1 MTITASEGTT
11 GQSGLIIPENIPG
24 DDLRPWQ
31 LESVA
36 ETLRTA
42 GSGAVAQAEVAEA
55 SWAGLPGVLESP
67 QGPTIYAALGTPTTA
82 ATAIAEKFDRVATAL
97 DEFAAALRPIKETFA
112 EIKRDAVEFRA
123 TITWDERVWVSPHET
138 KEYEHNG
145 LAMVSTTGDY
155 TTSYSTGSSQ
165 SEVLAYLRGRGE
177 SARVSGGQVQ
187 ILAPWTE
194 SSEHID
200 QNNALMDR
208 LADAYTRLQNA
219 EADCANAIN
228 RQRDLCMVEIEH
240 IEAWQLKQSGENTVV
255 LPWGSRVEEDRNCGE
270 SFWWGVGSA
279 GTEMLEGAGGLIGYN
294 GVRGDWSWE
303 QVGQSW
309 LGAVQGIGSL
319 LVITSPPLLLLGMAG
334 VPVLRDGVAMGG
346 EMLKGLVAWDTWS
359 ENPSEAAGRVL
370 VNVGSMFIPGAGQVG
385 AAVKALSAGSRII
398 DLAGDAARL
407 TDAATTGVTKLDGL
421 VVKLDGLVGDA
432 VGTGLRV
439 DDVVSVGV
447 RTDLPGTD
455 ALQVGARTGDTP
467 PSAGAV
473 DDGVPQGSPGRGD
486 DGAVPGSAH
495 SGIEPSSA
503 HDAPASPRSS
513 AGDDTAPTILPD
525 TDAPPGSRPEA
536 ADSAAPQPRLDEPHP
551 SHVPVER
558 PPLTPADDGWEP
570 RMDPEKGNNSDGSW
584 DGRGGNHLAPS
595 DNALVQQYFSES
607 IALER
612 RVRPE
617 LERIVA
623 EAAPDSTLVGGKEA
637 IKFADSLKDKV
648 ARLISA
654 DPSLT
659 AADALLQVRDSVRY
673 TVQSSVS
680 EYATTVVHTAAR
692 LEAEGFELVKV
703 ADTWANDGYKG
714 VNSTWV
720 DPATGRVIEIQ
731 FHTAE
736 SFLRKTT
743 GHGPYELLRDPGDLT
758 PSEIA
763 RLERE
768 NAEWF
773 DGLEVPPGAGR
784 LDELLRSGELRTVEG
799 G

>member
-42 GSGAVAQAEVAEA
+42 GTGAVAQAEVAEA

-145 LAMVSTTGDY
+145 LAMVSTTPGY
-155 TTSYSTGSSQ
+155 STSYSTGSTQ
-165 SEVLAYLRGRGE
+165 ADVLSYLRGRGE
-177 SARVSGGQVQ
+177 STRVSGGQVQ

-228 RQRDLCMVEIEH
+228 RQRDMCMVEIEH

-279 GTEMLEGAGGLIGYN
+279 GKEMLEGAGGLIGYN

-346 EMLKGLVAWDTWS
+346 GMLKGLVAWDTWS

-447 RTDLPGTD
+447 RTDLPDTD
-455 ALQVGARTGDTP
+455 ALQVGSRSGDTP
-467 PSAGAV
+467 PPSSFVDDGSARPVERAAEPPSTATHVPPHTGLDAPPPHIHPDAPPLGAV
-473 DDGVPQGSPGRGD
+473 DWTDVHQRFSGHLDGS
-486 DGAVPGSAH
+486 
-495 SGIEPSSA
+495 
-503 HDAPASPRSS
+503 
-513 AGDDTAPTILPD
+513 
-525 TDAPPGSRPEA
+525 
-536 ADSAAPQPRLDEPHP
+536 RLDEWAEAVSENYPN
-551 SHVPVER
+551 
-558 PPLTPADDGWEP
+558 LTPADAKGIYDYTGPGYQEMNP
-570 RMDPEKGNNSDGSW
+570 YLRGQVIPDP
-584 DGRGGNHLAPS
+584 
-595 DNALVQQYFSES
+595 
-607 IALER
+607 
-612 RVRPE
+612 
-617 LERIVA
+617 
-623 EAAPDSTLVGGKEA
+623 
-637 IKFADSLKDKV
+637 
-648 ARLISA
+648 
-654 DPSLT
+654 LT
-659 AADALLQVRDSVRY
+659 AASLEARIAATTEAISKLPTQSGTFHRGVGFDDAFLAQFKKGQPWSDPTFMS
-673 TVQSSVS
+673 SSVDLRVAENFALTQTLGGKTPGIIEVIGRTGVDVRPIS
-680 EYATTVVHTAAR
+680 AVQR
-692 LEAEGFELVKV
+692 EAEVLFQRSTPFEVVTEPTLVNGI
-703 ADTWANDGYKG
+703 W
-714 VNSTWV
+714 
-720 DPATGRVIEIQ
+720 RVTIREV
-731 FHTAE
+731 
-736 SFLRKTT
+736 
-743 GHGPYELLRDPGDLT
+743 GP
-758 PSEIA
+758 
-763 RLERE
+763 
-768 NAEWF
+768 
-773 DGLEVPPGAGR
+773 
-784 LDELLRSGELRTVEG
+784 
-799 G
+799 